1 MKTLRRLIFIIA
13 ITIFTYKISDPLKAS
28 KFKSETG
35 LLMLQP
41 VDLNV
46 AREIQTYQHA
56 QKTPFEPKGILLI
69 WLSKLF
75 PLAPRGKCIA
85 GKLFI

>member
-1 MKTLRRLIFIIA
+1 M
-13 ITIFTYKISDPLKAS
+13 
-28 KFKSETG
+28 
-35 LLMLQP
+35 
-41 VDLNV
+41 
-46 AREIQTYQHA
+46 HA
-56 QKTPFEPKGILLI
+56 QKTPFEAKGILLI

>member
-1 MKTLRRLIFIIA
+1 MNWPGEAHTSGSRNRMKVYDVF
-13 ITIFTYKISDPLKAS
+13 
-28 KFKSETG
+28 
-35 LLMLQP
+35 
-41 VDLNV
+41 LNV
-46 AREIQTYQHA
+46 EKRSMQFTELSKNFRIIYRYTYNVYIHA
-56 QKTPFEPKGILLI
+56 QKTPFEAKGILLI

>member
-1 MKTLRRLIFIIA
+1 MT
-13 ITIFTYKISDPLKAS
+13 KANS
-28 KFKSETG
+28 FFDDEMVSMYETS
-35 LLMLQP
+35 LVL
-41 VDLNV
+41 
-46 AREIQTYQHA
+46 HA
-56 QKTPFEPKGILLI
+56 QKTPFEAKGILLI